1 MLSKMSNVPM
11 SRIISFLFTL
21 FVCLVPGRWCFTFG
35 LVLRY
40 TRRLPQLKY
49 FSIFFMFP
57 MQNTTTL
64 SPSFICVE
72 PFMSCPFP
80 SRTSPPKVMLGGSPR
95 SLTCLRVTFA
105 SFATTNSATSAF
117 DTVRHFTLVTS
128 AFNIIWY
135 MWLAVIVCLL
145 IIVPMSRLSAIGT

>member
-21 FVCLVPGRWCFTFG
+21 FVCLVPGRWCFAFG
-35 LVLRY
+35 LILRY

-95 SLTCLRVTFA
+95 SLTCYFCVFCNNKLSNV
-105 SFATTNSATSAF
+105 S
-117 DTVRHFTLVTS
+117 VRHGQAFYVSNVGVQHHLVYV
-128 AFNIIWY
+128 ACRY
-135 MWLAVIVCLL
+135 CLL
-145 IIVPMSRLSAIGT
+145 VYYRSYVQAFRHRHVV